1 VATPL
6 PNPPPQG
13 GRERTERGAIVD
25 TLKVRDANDVEQ
37 AVRAAIASDQPLEII
52 GHGSKRLIGQ
62 PMATNALLDL
72 SALNAVTSYE
82 PNELIIT
89 VQAGAPLADVK
100 SLIDSRNQHFAFEP
114 VDTTLLMGTPG
125 GGTVGGMI
133 GAGLAGPRRIQAGG
147 ARDHLLGAHA
157 VSGFGDSFKAGG
169 RVVKNVTGY
178 DLCKLLAGSWGT
190 LAVMTEVTLKVMPRP
205 ESERTLVLRELSD
218 VIANRAMTTALG
230 SPFDVSGAAHIPNSV
245 FRDAGG
251 GLDDFLGD
259 LGSPREAVTLLRL
272 EGITAS
278 AAHRAAALAKVLSPF
293 GTAEILEDAA
303 SVAIWSSVRD
313 VEPFAAKGAL
323 GAWPVWR
330 IVCPP
335 ACGGALG
342 EALARDTGGDV
353 IYDWGGGLIWAALPP
368 KADAQAALV
377 RPRVDAVGGHA
388 MLLRASDQVRRN
400 VDVFHPPKAG
410 VAALSERVRLGFDP
424 KSILNRGRM
433 SRGSAA

>member
-1 VATPL
+1 
-6 PNPPPQG
+6 
-13 GRERTERGAIVD
+13 VD

-37 AVRAAIASDQPLEII
+37 AVRAAIASAQPLEII

-62 PMATNALLDL
+62 PMVTNALLDL
-72 SALNAVTSYE
+72 SALNAVSSYE
-82 PNELIIT
+82 PSELIIT

-100 SLIDSRNQHFAFEP
+100 SLIDSRNQQFAFEP
-114 VDTTLLMGTPG
+114 VDTALLLGTPG
-125 GGTVGGMI
+125 GGTIGGMI
-133 GAGLAGPRRIQAGG
+133 GAGLAGPRRIQAGS

-205 ESERTLVLRELSD
+205 ESERTLVLRGLD
-218 VIANRAMTTALG
+218 DATANRAMTAALG

-251 GLDDFLGD
+251 GLGD

-272 EGITAS
+272 EGITVS

-293 GTAEILEDAA
+293 GTAEILQDAA

-335 ACGGALG
+335 AAGGALG

-377 RPRVDAVGGHA
+377 RPRLDAVGGHA
-388 MLLRASDQVRRN
+388 MLLRASDQVRRE
-400 VDVFHPPKAG
+400 VDVFHPPKSG

-433 SRGSAA
+433 TRESAA